1 MAGWKELYNKKKTD
15 LKTAVEKSVCSGDQV
30 VLGHCAGVPVELT
43 NELKNHSSR
52 LKDVRLFHMV
62 PLHDCW
68 YCEPEWEGSFRHTT
82 IFAGGATRGAVNE
95 GRGDFIPCFFSELP
109 NRFREGVIASD
120 VAFIMVS
127 PPDEHGFMSYGISVD
142 YTQQAAKS
150 ARVVVAEVNSKMPR
164 THGSF
169 IHISEVDY
177 IVETDYEPIEI
188 PLPVIG
194 EIEEKIGEYVASL
207 IPDRATL
214 QLGIGAIP
222 DAALHFLND
231 KKDLG
236 IHTEMFSD
244 GVVDLYEKGI
254 ITNRYNNLNPGKFVA
269 TFLMGTKRLYDFAD
283 DNPAVLMKPV
293 DYTNNILVA
302 GTLDNLISIN
312 SALEVDLYGQLC
324 ADMMGPAQY
333 TAVGGQVDFVRAAM
347 SSKGGKSIIAFP
359 STGKRGMVSRIVAR
373 LKEGACVTTSRHD
386 VDYIVTE
393 YGIASL
399 KGKSNTE
406 RAKSLI
412 SIAHPN
418 FRNELAVTLNGKKNR
433 KRFL

>member
-1 MAGWKELYNKKKTD
+1 MEDWRTLYKQKKTD
-15 LKTAVEKSVCSGDQV
+15 LKSAVEKSVRSGDQV
-30 VLGHCAGVPVELT
+30 VLGHCSGVPVELT
-43 NELKNHSSR
+43 NEMKNQAGRLKN
-52 LKDVRLFHMV
+52 VRVFHMV

-68 YCEPEWEGSFRHTT
+68 YCDAEWEGRFKHSTV
-82 IFAGGATRGAVNE
+82 FAGGATRGCINE

-109 NRFREGVIASD
+109 GRFRDGSIDSD

-142 YTQQAAKS
+142 YTLQAAET
-150 ARVVVAEVNSKMPR
+150 ARVVVAEVNSKMPK
-164 THGSF
+164 TYGSY
-169 IHISEVDY
+169 IHVSEVDY
-177 IVETDYEPIEI
+177 LVETDYEPIEI
-188 PLPVIG
+188 PLP
-194 EIEEKIGEYVASL
+194 KIGEVERKIGQYIAEL

-222 DAALHFLND
+222 DAVLHFLTE

-244 GVVDLYEKGI
+244 GVVDLYEQGVV
-254 ITNRYNNLNPGKFVA
+254 TNKYNNLNPGKFVA
-269 TFLMGTKRLYDFAD
+269 TFLMGTKRLYDFAN
-283 DNPAVLMKPV
+283 DNPAVMMKPV

-302 GTLDNLISIN
+302 GRLENLISIN
-312 SALEVDLYGQLC
+312 SALEVDLYGQVC
-324 ADMMGPAQY
+324 ADMIGGKQF

-359 STGKRGMVSRIVAR
+359 STGKKGAVSRITAR

-393 YGIASL
+393 YGVAHL
-399 KGKSNTE
+399 KGKSNSE
-406 RAKSLI
+406 RAEALI
-412 SIAHPN
+412 NIAHPD
-418 FRNELAVTLNGKKNR
+418 FREELR
-433 KRFL
+433 KSL

>member
-1 MAGWKELYNKKKTD
+1 MADWKILYNNKKTD
-15 LKTAVEKSVCSGDQV
+15 LKTAVEKSVRSGDQI

-43 NELKNHSSR
+43 NELKNHADK
-52 LKDVRLFHMV
+52 LKDVRVFHMV

-68 YCEPEWEGSFRHTT
+68 YCGPEWEGTFKHTT
-82 IFAGGATRGAVNE
+82 IFAGGPTRGSINE

-109 NRFREGVIASD
+109 GRIRDGSIDSD

-142 YTQQAAKS
+142 YTMQAAEK
-150 ARVVVAEVNSKMPR
+150 ARVVVAEVNPKMPR

-169 IHISEVDY
+169 IHVSEVDY
-177 IVETDYEPIEI
+177 IVETNYDPIEI
-188 PLPVIG
+188 PLPKIG
-194 EIEEKIGEYVASL
+194 EIEEKIGSHIAGL

-222 DAALHFLND
+222 DAVLHFLTE

-254 ITNRYNNLNPGKFVA
+254 VTNKYNNINPGKFVA
-269 TFLMGTKRLYDFAD
+269 TFLMGTKRLYDFVN

-293 DYTNNILVA
+293 DYTNSVLVA
-302 GTLDNLISIN
+302 GRLKNLISIN
-312 SALEVDLYGQLC
+312 SAIEVDLFGQVA
-324 ADMMGPAQY
+324 ADMIGPKQFS
-333 TAVGGQVDFVRAAM
+333 AVGGQVDFVRSAM
-347 SSKGGKSIIAFP
+347 HSEGGKSIIAFP
-359 STGKRGMVSRIVAR
+359 STGKNGTISRIVIR
-373 LKEGACVTTSRHD
+373 LNEGACVTTSRHD

-393 YGIASL
+393 YGIAHL
-399 KGKSNTE
+399 KGKSNRE
-406 RAKSLI
+406 RAEALI
-412 SIAHPN
+412 NIAHPD
-418 FRNELAVTLNGKKNR
+418 FRDELR
-433 KRFL
+433 KSLK

>member
-1 MAGWKELYNKKKTD
+1 MADWKILYNNKKTD
-15 LKTAVEKSVCSGDQV
+15 LKTAVEKSVRSGDQI

-43 NELKNHSSR
+43 NELKNHADK
-52 LKDVRLFHMV
+52 LKDVRVFHMV

-68 YCEPEWEGSFRHTT
+68 YCGPEWEGTFKHTT
-82 IFAGGATRGAVNE
+82 IFAGGPTRGSINE

-109 NRFREGVIASD
+109 GRIRDGSIDSD

-142 YTQQAAKS
+142 YTMQAAEK
-150 ARVVVAEVNSKMPR
+150 ARVVVAEVNPKMPR

-169 IHISEVDY
+169 IHVSEVDY
-177 IVETDYEPIEI
+177 IVETDYDPIEI
-188 PLPVIG
+188 PLPQIG
-194 EIEEKIGEYVASL
+194 EIEEKIGSHIAGL

-222 DAALHFLND
+222 DAVLHFLTE

-254 ITNRYNNLNPGKFVA
+254 VTNKYNNINPGKFVA
-269 TFLMGTKRLYDFAD
+269 TFLMGTKRLYDFVN

-293 DYTNNILVA
+293 DYTNSVLVA
-302 GTLDNLISIN
+302 GRLKNLISIN
-312 SALEVDLYGQLC
+312 SAIEVDLFGQVA
-324 ADMMGPAQY
+324 ADMIGPKQFS
-333 TAVGGQVDFVRAAM
+333 AVGGQVDFVRSAM
-347 SSKGGKSIIAFP
+347 HSEGGKSIIAFP
-359 STGKRGMVSRIVAR
+359 STGKNGTISRIVIR
-373 LKEGACVTTSRHD
+373 LNEGACVTTSRHD

-393 YGIASL
+393 YGIAHL
-399 KGKSNTE
+399 KGKSNRE
-406 RAKSLI
+406 RAEALI
-412 SIAHPN
+412 NIAHPD
-418 FRNELAVTLNGKKNR
+418 FRDELR
-433 KRFL
+433 KSLK

>member
-1 MAGWKELYNKKKTD
+1 MADWKTLYSDKKTD
-15 LKTAVEKSVCSGDQV
+15 LKTAVEKSVRSGDQV

-43 NELKNHSSR
+43 NEMKAQAER
-52 LKDVRLFHMV
+52 LSDVRVFHMV

-68 YCEPEWEGSFRHTT
+68 YCEPQWEGTFKHTT
-82 IFAGGATRGAVNE
+82 IFAGGPTRASINE

-109 NRFREGVIASD
+109 GRFRDGSIDSD

-127 PPDEHGFMSYGISVD
+127 PPDEHGFMSYGLSVD
-142 YTQQAAKS
+142 YTQQAAHS
-150 ARVVVAEVNSKMPR
+150 ARVVVAEVNPKMPR

-169 IHISEVDY
+169 IHVSEVDY

-188 PLPVIG
+188 PLPKIG
-194 EIEEKIGEYVASL
+194 EIEEKIGQYIAEL

-222 DAALHFLND
+222 DAVLHFLTE

-244 GVVDLYEKGI
+244 GVVDLYEQGVV
-254 ITNRYNNLNPGKFVA
+254 TNKYNNLNPGKFVA
-269 TFLMGTKRLYDFAD
+269 TFLMGTKRLYDFAN

-302 GTLDNLISIN
+302 GQLNNLISIN
-312 SALEVDLYGQLC
+312 SALEVDLYGQVC
-324 ADMMGPAQY
+324 ADMIGGNQF

-347 SSKGGKSIIAFP
+347 SSEGGKSIIAFP
-359 STGKRGMVSRIVAR
+359 STGKKGSISRITAR

-393 YGIASL
+393 YGIAHL
-399 KGKSNTE
+399 KGRSNRE
-406 RAKSLI
+406 RAEALI
-412 SIAHPN
+412 NIAHPD
-418 FRNELAVTLNGKKNR
+418 FRDELRSTK
-433 KRFL
+433 